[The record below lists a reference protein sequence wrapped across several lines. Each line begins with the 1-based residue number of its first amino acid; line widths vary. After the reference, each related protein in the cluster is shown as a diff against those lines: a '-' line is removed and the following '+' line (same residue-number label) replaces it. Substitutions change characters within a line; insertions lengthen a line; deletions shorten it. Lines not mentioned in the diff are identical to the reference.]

1 MARNGLR
8 TLARWVSNIL
18 QKAGIHTKTFTANSD
33 HSVSTST
40 AFSVGLSFTEIEMA
54 AGWTNG
60 KTFGKLYNRLVID
73 NNFGK
78 LLLTN
83 SL

>member
-1 MARNGLR
+1 MARNELR

-18 QKAGIHTKTFTANSD
+18 QKAGIHTKIFTANSD
-33 HSVSTST
+33 HSVWTST
-40 AFSVGLSFTEIEMA
+40 AFSVGLSFTGIEMA
-54 AGWTNG
+54 AGWRNG

-73 NNFGK
+73 KNFGK
-78 LLLTN
+78 FLLTN